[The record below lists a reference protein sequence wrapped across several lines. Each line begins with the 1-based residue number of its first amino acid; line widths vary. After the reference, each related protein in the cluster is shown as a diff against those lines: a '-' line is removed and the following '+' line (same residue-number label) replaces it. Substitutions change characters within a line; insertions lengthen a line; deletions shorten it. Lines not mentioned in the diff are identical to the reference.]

1 MHMQPLYNDC
11 DYITLGDN
19 IGEKVFSR
27 GLCLPS
33 DIKMTEEQIAAYC
46 ERWQSLKN
54 FKNSPG
60 GYSAA
65 EAGQVLRDLFLK

>member
-1 MHMQPLYNDC
+1 
-11 DYITLGDN
+11 
-19 IGEKVFSR
+19 
-27 GLCLPS
+27 
-33 DIKMTEEQIAAYC
+33 MTEEQIAAYC